1 MISFKSNV
9 FQSTFRPWFRY
20 NKSGNVGLLC
30 ISLLLVL
37 GFIFPSIIDLNPYTI
52 SQDFLVEPSWLNGN
66 NEYLIGT
73 DDLGRDLFSRLVYG
87 AQTSLST
94 GFTVVVASVLFG
106 VLLGLIA
113 AVYGSWAETIIMRIT
128 DIIMSL
134 PGILLA
140 IVIVAVLGSNL
151 TNAIL
156 AITLVSI
163 PRYIRVVRAVASLEM
178 KKQYVAASL
187 SFGTPRYR
195 ILFFEVLPNCWA
207 PIIVQSTLGFSD
219 AILDIAALG
228 FLGLGAKAPK
238 AEWGAMLADSRM
250 FIESQPHMVI
260 LPGVCIL
267 ITVLA
272 FNLIGDALRDELDP
286 KAKEAK

>member
-1 MISFKSNV
+1 MTLKLSLH
-9 FQSTFRPWFRY
+9 QSAFRPWFRHS
-20 NKSGNVGLLC
+20 KAGNIGLLC
-30 ISLLLVL
+30 VALLLIMGFVL
-37 GFIFPSIIDLNPYTI
+37 PSVMDLNPYATGQNLLAG
-52 SQDFLVEPSWLNGN
+52 SSWINGTG
-66 NEYLIGT
+66 EYLLGT
-73 DDLGRDLFSRLVYG
+73 DDLGRDQFSRLVYG

-94 GFTVVVASVLFG
+94 GFTVVFASVFFG
-106 VLLGLIA
+106 TLLGLIA
-113 AVYGSWAETIIMRIT
+113 AVYDGWADTIIMRVT

-140 IVIVAVLGSNL
+140 IVIVAVLGSSL
-151 TNAIL
+151 MNAML

-163 PRYIRVVRAVASLEM
+163 PRYIRVVRAVALLEM
-178 KKQYVAASL
+178 KKQYVTASL

-195 ILFFEVLPNCWA
+195 ILFSEVLPNCWA

-228 FLGLGAKAPK
+228 FLGLGAKAPT

-260 LPGVCIL
+260 LPGMCIL
-267 ITVLA
+267 VTVLA

-286 KAKEAK
+286 KAKETK